1 MLNSITDILLI
12 LSIFT
17 PMIILKSILSYNKG
31 TGRSKKFPFF
41 ILLVLNYAI
50 VKIITL
56 FSGNKA
62 FDYNII
68 YILTFIMWGAYYNYF
83 YKIGIFKYIVSFFL
97 FDVYYSLIRDV
108 VSRNLFFVVTGNVIS
123 SEKALL
129 VSSYDNTKV
138 EIYTYLIIIATY
150 IVVYLTFRVLSNKL
164 QLYKDNKINY
174 IYLSIA
180 LMANLITIII
190 IYINKKMER
199 IGGYSELYVVGYIV
213 TPKLI
218 LASSLVII
226 VLFIKIIRENKI
238 QSQNE
243 IIKNKLDMQYSHYL
257 SIQESHI
264 KVKKLYHDINNH
276 ICCIENLKNNNEEI
290 NEYVNSLKDE
300 IKEFKSVYNTGNI
313 ILDIIVNEKSDIC
326 AKKGIKF
333 ICDIN
338 FSKVNFIRP
347 IDVSSIFANILDNAI
362 EACDKVNDEN
372 INRYIRIK
380 GTISKSYFVIKCENS
395 KINILKFNKNKLLT
409 DKMDKF
415 IHGIGIQS
423 IKSSLEKYY
432 GEILFEDDKE
442 KFTVNIF
449 IPLNQNNDSWV
460 D

>member
-1 MLNSITDILLI
+1 MLNYKTDILLI

-17 PMIILKSILSYNKG
+17 QMIILKSILTYNKE
-31 TGRSKKFPFF
+31 TCSSKSFSFF
-41 ILLVLNYAI
+41 LLVALNYSI
-50 VKIITL
+50 VKMIIF
-56 FSGNKA
+56 FSGDKI

-68 YILTFIMWGAYYNYF
+68 YILTFIMWGVYYNYF
-83 YKIGIFKYIVSFFL
+83 YKIGIIKYIVSFFL

-108 VSRNLFFVVTGNVIS
+108 ISRNLFFVVTGNVIS

-129 VSSYDNTKV
+129 VSSYDNAKV
-138 EIYTYLIIIATY
+138 EIYTYLVMIIIY
-150 IVVYLTFRVLSNKL
+150 VIFYVMFSFLINKL

-199 IGGYSELYVVGYIV
+199 VGGYSELYVVGYIV

-257 SIQESHI
+257 TIQESHM

-276 ICCIENLKNNNEEI
+276 ICCIENLKNNNVEI
-290 NEYVNSLKDE
+290 NEYVSSLKDE
-300 IKEFKSVYNTGNI
+300 IKEFKSVSNTGNI

-362 EACDKVNDEN
+362 EACDKINDDN
-372 INRYIRIK
+372 INKYIRIK
-380 GTISKSYFVIKCENS
+380 GTITKTFFAIKCENS
-395 KINILKFNKNKLLT
+395 KVNSIKTNQNRLLT

-423 IKSSLEKYY
+423 IKSSLEKYD
-432 GEILFEDDKE
+432 GEILFEDDKS
-442 KFTVNIF
+442 KFTVSIF
-449 IPLNQNNDSWV
+449 IPLKQNNDSWV